1 MAQEL
6 NVIRKVLVRSVVTEK
21 LKTVL
26 GQEIEGNLHNL
37 QEDYKRFQAHREGY
51 LAQCKEKDVK
61 PDYELMKKMAI
72 EEEKFNGSRVQLS
85 QKLQEIQSLVL
96 DSEYAHGTVDSP
108 VSIKVG
114 DNWHT
119 QMTGFS
125 VLLEDGIVKDVQEQE
140 INV

>member
-1 MAQEL
+1 VAQDI
-6 NVIRKVLVRSVVTEK
+6 NVIRKVLIRSIVTEK

-26 GQEIEGNLHNL
+26 GQEIEGNLHSL
-37 QEDYKRFQAHREGY
+37 EEEYKRFHAHREGY
-51 LAQCKEKDVK
+51 VAQCREKDVK

-85 QKLQEIQSLVL
+85 HKLEEVKSLAI

-108 VSIKVG
+108 VTIKVG

-125 VLLEDGIVKDVQEQE
+125 VLLEDGMVKDIQEQE